1 VNEIALSPEL
11 CWAWD
16 DDAGRLLLTF
26 LHQLRA
32 LGEVIATEVAVE
44 LEAMTCRVLLEPE
57 TIIESV
63 EQSGREEEPVY
74 MHTDFFWR
82 DLAIRSLS

>member
-1 VNEIALSPEL
+1 VNEIAVGTEL
-11 CWAWD
+11 GWARD

-26 LHQLRA
+26 LHQLGA
-32 LGEVIATEVAVE
+32 LGEVMATEVAVE

-63 EQSGREEEPVY
+63 EQSGGEEEPV
-74 MHTDFFWR
+74 
-82 DLAIRSLS
+82 